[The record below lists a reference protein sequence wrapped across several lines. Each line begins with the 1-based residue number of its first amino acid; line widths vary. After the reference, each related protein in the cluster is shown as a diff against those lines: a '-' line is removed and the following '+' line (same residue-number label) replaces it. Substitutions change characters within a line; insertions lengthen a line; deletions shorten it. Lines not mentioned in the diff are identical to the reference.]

1 MPYLLDLDASHNK
14 IPVVLGFT
22 PPCNLRYVNL
32 SHNEITE
39 IPDLSAHSR
48 LEHLILD
55 RILSA
60 AVFSLC

>member
-1 MPYLLDLDASHNK
+1 MDLDASHNK
-14 IPVVLGFT
+14 ISVILGFS

-32 SHNEITE
+32 SYNEITE
-39 IPDLSAHSR
+39 IPDLSAYCR

-60 AVFSLC
+60 AVFLLC